1 MRSNTN
7 RADVVLITGG
17 SAGIGWAAAQRFL
30 RLGYRVA
37 ICGRDAA
44 ALERCRQAVDAGL
57 VPAFGGGQPT
67 AQRMAGGSTSE
78 RLLTCVCDMG
88 QAEAIERMV
97 ERIRSQW
104 GSVSVLV
111 NNAASA
117 PLVPC
122 DQTTEADLAA
132 VWAVNVAGP
141 WRLTQ
146 AIWPDMVARGGG
158 VVVNIS
164 SLAAVDPF
172 VGFSLYGASKAWVET
187 WTRALANEG
196 QAAGIRVV
204 GVRPGAVETGLLR
217 QLFPDFPADQC
228 VAADEVAAAIESL
241 VTSADHPT
249 GTIVTVAKPTC

>member
-1 MRSNTN
+1 MTSDTSNT
-7 RADVVLITGG
+7 DVVLITGG

-30 RLGYRVA
+30 SLGYRVA

-44 ALERCRQAVDAGL
+44 ALERCQQIVPQAD
-57 VPAFGGGQPT
+57 Q
-67 AQRMAGGSTSE
+67 QSMRE

-88 QAEAIERMV
+88 QAEDIGRMIDQ
-97 ERIRSQW
+97 IRGRW
-104 GSVSVLV
+104 GSVSLLV
-111 NNAASA
+111 NNAAIA
-117 PLVPC
+117 PLVAC

-146 AIWPDMVARGGG
+146 AVWPDMVARGGG
-158 VVVNIS
+158 VIVNIT

-172 VGFSLYGASKAWVET
+172 VGFSLYGASKAWLET

-204 GVRPGAVETGLLR
+204 GVRPGAVETALLR
-217 QLFPDFPADQC
+217 RLFPDFPADQC
-228 VAADEVAAAIESL
+228 VTADEVAAAIVGLATTAE
-241 VTSADHPT
+241 HPT
-249 GTIVTVAKPTC
+249 GTIVTVAKQPC